1 MINWKKQEKA
11 VKLAEQLSKRRKY
24 TVKQI
29 LRKRRYS
36 HSRKTE

>member
-1 MINWKKQEKA
+1 MIDWKKQEKA

-29 LRKRRYS
+29 LRKGRYS